1 MRGLGQ
7 VVHILM
13 LPFCMM
19 PYIST
24 VFVAQSGATFDEA
37 FGMVHMHV
45 DDEDAGSQ
53 YLIMTHEEVDDDV
66 EAVAAS
72 MVEYNSATH
81 AADPFA
87 AALVELPSP
96 DTEVWILFD
105 GEMSDYDY
113 RGLFAT
119 LSE

>member
-24 VFVAQSGATFDEA
+24 VLVAQNGVTFGEA
-37 FGMVHMHV
+37 FEMGGMLV

>member
-37 FGMVHMHV
+37 FGMVHMHA

-53 YLIMTHEEVDDDV
+53 CPIMTHKEVDDDV